1 MEMKRIVP
9 PALILLLFLS
19 WWHIGALIYD
29 MSFLLPTPWLVA
41 QTFISDFNIIMIGLA
56 QTFQAAFTGYIIAVV
71 LGIAVATVMSL
82 SKILERSLYPYA
94 ILLQT
99 VPVVAVAPLI
109 VLWFGFEIKSIIIIS
124 VIISLFPIINNTLL
138 GLKSTSKTLVEL
150 FDYHKTNKFDSFFKL
165 RFPSAIPNI
174 ISGMKISAGLSV
186 IGAIVGEFII
196 GSGSEEGGLGVQI
209 IYAQANLETALV
221 MALILTATSLGFAF
235 FMTIQIVGWYLM
247 RKWHESEMKGS

>member
-1 MEMKRIVP
+1 MEIKKIVP
-9 PALILLLFLS
+9 PILILALFLGG
-19 WWHIGALIYD
+19 WHIGALMYD
-29 MSFLLPTPWLVA
+29 MAFLLPTPYAVA
-41 QTFISDFNIIMIGLA
+41 QIFVQDFNIIMIGLK
-56 QTFQAAFTGYIIAVV
+56 QTFQAAFTGYIIATI
-71 LGIAVATVMSL
+71 LGIAVATIMSL

-124 VIISLFPIINNTLL
+124 IIIALFPIINNTLL

-150 FDYHKTNKFDSFFKL
+150 FDYHKTNKFTSFFKL

-174 ISGMKISAGLSV
+174 IAGMKISAGLSV

-196 GSGSEEGGLGVQI
+196 GSGSEQGGLGVQI

-221 MALILTATSLGFAF
+221 MALILTATGLGFAF
-235 FMTIQIVGWYLM
+235 FMTIQTIGWYLM

>member
-1 MEMKRIVP
+1 MEMKRVLP
-9 PALILLLFLS
+9 PILILVLFLAS
-19 WWHIGALIYD
+19 WHIGALIYD
-29 MSFLLPTPWLVA
+29 MAFLLPTPWLVA

-56 QTFQAAFTGYIIAVV
+56 QTFQAAFTGYIIAIV
-71 LGIAVATVMSL
+71 LGIAIATVMSL
-82 SKILERSLYPYA
+82 NDVLERSLYPYA

-124 VIISLFPIINNTLL
+124 VIIALFPIINNTLL

-150 FDYHKTNKFDSFFKL
+150 FNYHKINKFISLYKL
-165 RFPSAIPNI
+165 RFPAALPNI
-174 ISGMKISAGLSV
+174 ISGLKISAGLSV

-196 GSGSEEGGLGVQI
+196 GSGSMEGGLGVQI

-221 MALILTATSLGFAF
+221 MALILTATGLGFAF
-235 FMTIQIVGWYLM
+235 FITVSTLGHYLLH
-247 RKWHESEMKGS
+247 KWHESEMKGS